1 MVVKVC
7 RRENM
12 SAKDM
17 FHDTVRI
24 ALEKDGWTITH
35 DPLFIKLTEQFKINI
50 DLAAEKLLTA
60 EKDTQKIAIE
70 IKSFVGLSTV
80 SEFHKAVGQFLNYRV
95 ALEKTNSERI
105 LYLAVPTDIYRDFF
119 SDEFVKAVLE
129 RYEIK
134 LLVFQVQ
141 KQEIVLWKD

>member
-1 MVVKVC
+1 
-7 RRENM
+7 M

-60 EKDTQKIAIE
+60 EKDTQKVAIE

-95 ALEKTNSERI
+95 ALEKINSERI

>member
-60 EKDTQKIAIE
+60 EKDTQKVAIE

-95 ALEKTNSERI
+95 ALEKINSERI